1 MKRESKCI
9 LLAICFLGI
18 FVEELYF
25 CQVYQ
30 NSPFIV
36 AGGMAVLLVV
46 AFLLLQNLLQLREQW
61 QTERAA
67 AQEELWKRLVG
78 ELSNKKEDNV
88 PKLNNVEKFEKAIY
102 VSLQQGGKMIQEEF
116 EKLDQHLAGDFEAL
130 REQIKESAERNAKI
144 DVKYGRENTKSLMV
158 FQKKAF
164 DNVVSGMEE
173 MVKEISSM
181 TEQLNCSVTEI
192 RQAMQE
198 FPVGMPV
205 SSTSFPA
212 VSAVEE
218 PKEAVLEDSI
228 SEEVIQEELNLEE
241 TVPEEAVQEELN
253 LEETVPEEVV
263 QEELNL
269 EEIMPEEPTQEEVK
283 EELALDPNRMMTPEE
298 IAALVAGG
306 SATEESKVEEVKE
319 EPAADP
325 NRMMT
330 PEEIAA
336 LVAGGSATE
345 EPKVEEVKEEPA
357 PDPNRMMTP
366 EEIAA
371 LIAGTN

>member
-228 SEEVIQEELNLEE
+228 SEEVIQEGLNLEE

>member
-228 SEEVIQEELNLEE
+228 SEEVIQEGLNLEE

-253 LEETVPEEVV
+253 LEETVPEEVAQEELNLEETVPEEVV
-263 QEELNL
+263 QEELDL

-283 EELALDPNRMMTPEE
+283 EELAP
-298 IAALVAGG
+298 
-306 SATEESKVEEVKE
+306 
-319 EPAADP
+319 DP

-357 PDPNRMMTP
+357 QDPNRMMTP